1 MSEWI
6 TDRLPTKEDGDYEG
20 KVWITERSNGFVYG
34 TTFYTVKVGTPWQK
48 RMISKPE
55 PYVKPRW
62 MPKDMER
69 YFCIFPSTIIGQ
81 AWLSEKGDYDRWAM
95 GNCFATY
102 NEAAA
107 AMEKVKELLIKL
119 QTKD

>member
-55 PYVKPRW
+55 PYVKPEPQRW
-62 MPKDMER
+62 KPRDMER
-69 YFCIFPSTIIGQ
+69 FGTLWMPVKKNRVIRQ
-81 AWLSEKGDYDRWAM
+81 ATKGISGVRWR
-95 GNCFATY
+95 
-102 NEAAA
+102 
-107 AMEKVKELLIKL
+107 V
-119 QTKD
+119 